1 MTVRASVL
9 MVVAEVKTLNS
20 RIVSIMFVLPF
31 MEHSQVEE
39 PGLMI
44 KVAVEVEVSYWY
56 GGGYP

>member
-1 MTVRASVL
+1 
-9 MVVAEVKTLNS
+9 
-20 RIVSIMFVLPF
+20 